1 MLNVSILVV
10 GPVMTNCYIVNDDH
24 GDAVVI
30 DPGENAKGIIARLDE
45 LKAKP
50 LAILLTHGHFDHITA
65 VPALLDEYPGIPIY
79 ACKEERVLLE
89 DARINESA
97 SMGRGGIVLKDVR
110 YLEDGAELTLL
121 GETWKLIATPGHTIG
136 SCCWY
141 VESAAA
147 LFSGDTLFAGD
158 CGRTDLATGN
168 MQSIIHSIR
177 EVLMQLPDETTVLPG
192 HDEMTSI
199 GLERKRNCVMRMR

>member
-10 GPVMTNCYIVNDDH
+10 GPVMTNCYIVSDDC

-30 DPGENAKGIIARLDE
+30 DPGENAKGIIARLKE
-45 LKAKP
+45 IQAKP
-50 LAILLTHGHFDHITA
+50 GAILLTHGHFDHITA
-65 VPALLDEYPGIPIY
+65 VPALLQEYPGIPVY
-79 ACKEERVLLE
+79 AYKEERVLLE

-97 SMGRGGIVLKDVR
+97 SMGRGGIVLQDVR

-141 VESAAA
+141 VESASA

-158 CGRTDLATGN
+158 CGRTDLATGS
-168 MQSIIHSIR
+168 MQSIVHSIR

-199 GLERKRNCVMRMR
+199 GLERKRNSVMRMR